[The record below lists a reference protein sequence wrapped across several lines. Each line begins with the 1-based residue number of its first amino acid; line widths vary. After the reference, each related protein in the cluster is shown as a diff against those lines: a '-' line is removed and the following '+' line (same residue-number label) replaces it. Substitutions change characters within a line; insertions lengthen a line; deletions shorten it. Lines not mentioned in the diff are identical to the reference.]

1 MKGWQMTGTGKRA
14 GTNILCVH
22 CVPPILHSLFF
33 MLHCFSFLS
42 LFPSNLED
50 EHLSKETRD
59 SLTYLLN
66 GIILGI
72 PIWKCWQIL

>member
-1 MKGWQMTGTGKRA
+1 MTGTGKRA
-14 GTNILCVH
+14 GTNILAFTAF
-22 CVPPILHSLFF
+22 PPILHSLF
-33 MLHCFSFLS
+33 LCFIALVSCHYS
-42 LFPSNLED
+42 RPNLED